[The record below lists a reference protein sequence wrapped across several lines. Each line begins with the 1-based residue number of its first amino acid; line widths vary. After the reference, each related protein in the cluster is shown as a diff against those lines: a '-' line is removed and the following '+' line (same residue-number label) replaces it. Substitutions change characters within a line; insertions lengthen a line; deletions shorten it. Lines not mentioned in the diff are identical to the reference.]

1 MGRKSESISQNCY
14 FPVHSCMA
22 SCVGVYYTCLM
33 KKLECKPESRFGLGG
48 EISHPKP
55 QWLSVL
61 QTHTYLEGQ
70 GVSLLMLS
78 LLISMWK
85 GVSFFTP
92 PEERHFSW
100 NH

>member
-1 MGRKSESISQNCY
+1 
-14 FPVHSCMA
+14 MA
-22 SCVGVYYTCLM
+22 SCVSVYYTCLI
-33 KKLECKPESRFGLGG
+33 KELECQPESRFGLGG
-48 EISHPKP
+48 EISHPKT
-55 QWLSVL
+55 QCLSVL
-61 QTHTYLEGQ
+61 QMHTNFEAQ

-92 PEERHFSW
+92 PEERHSSW